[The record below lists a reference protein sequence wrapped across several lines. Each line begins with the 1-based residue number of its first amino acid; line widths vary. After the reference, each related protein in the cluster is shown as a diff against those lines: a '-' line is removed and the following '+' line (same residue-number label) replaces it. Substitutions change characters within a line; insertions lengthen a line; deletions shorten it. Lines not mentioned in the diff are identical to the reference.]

1 MKKYIVRLN
10 AEEEKQLKELTK
22 TGKTAAYK
30 IRHANILLAVDAN
43 GANRKDEEV
52 AKIFGCHEGTVRN
65 IRQRFVEEGLELAIS
80 NKSPAEPRR
89 ERILDGRKEAR
100 LIALS
105 CCKSPRGQGRWTMQM
120 LADKLVALKIVKTI
134 SSETVRT
141 TLKKT
146 K

>member
-10 AEEEKQLKELTK
+10 AEEEKQLKAMTK

-43 GANRKDEEV
+43 GANGKDERV
-52 AKIFGCHEGTVRN
+52 AKIFRCHEGTVRN
-65 IRQRFVEEGLELAIS
+65 IRQRFVKEGLEAAIHS
-80 NKSPAEPRR
+80 KSPAEPRR
-89 ERILDGRKEAR
+89 EKILDGRKEAR

-105 CCKSPRGQGRWTMQM
+105 CSKAPAGQGRWTMKM
-120 LADKLVALKIVKTI
+120 LADKMVALEIVKTI

>member
-10 AEEEKQLKELTK
+10 AEEQKLVKELTR

-30 IRHANILLAVDAN
+30 IRHANILIAVDAN
-43 GANRKDEEV
+43 GANRKDAEV
-52 AKIFGCHEGTVRN
+52 AKIFRCHEGTVRN
-65 IRQRFVEEGLELAIS
+65 IRMRFVEEGLEGAIH
-80 NKSPAEPRR
+80 NKSPAKPRR
-89 ERILDGRKEAR
+89 EKILDGRKEAR
-100 LIALS
+100 LIAIS
-105 CCKSPRGQGRWTMQM
+105 CCKAPAGQSRWTMKM
-120 LADKLVALKIVKTI
+120 LADKLVALEIVKTI